1 MKCDIDPDEG
11 YPVIATF
18 FREKNNLCNIEYKGG
33 SCKPDCN
40 SNLTQYNAYCL
51 NEGSY
56 SMHVPAPFSWN
67 GDALSCESLYSQSI
81 DIILSVTGLFY
92 CIVNI
97 MLIYV
102 IEKFKKGILQILA
115 IKIVFILPKGHN
127 MYMYGEIIEMK

>member
-18 FREKNNLCNIEYKGG
+18 SRDKNTLCSIEYKNG

-40 SNLTQYNAYCL
+40 SNLTAYCL
-51 NEGSY
+51 NERSY

-67 GDALSCESLYSQSI
+67 GDALSCESFFSQSI
-81 DIILSVTGLFY
+81 AIILSVTGLFY

-102 IEKFKKGILQILA
+102 IEKFKKRILQILA